1 MQKFGGQVSKFSAG
15 TLNFSAGKILDIS
28 HLGGE
33 FKKSSEDFKNSSGF
47 VVLKQFQKVLSCIF
61 MQLGTIQKV
70 RSLGGGGRG
79 SLKKQTKTNILMR
92 NRQKRKLDDEEHGG

>member
-1 MQKFGGQVSKFSAG
+1 MGKFPKVSAG
-15 TLNFSAGKILDIS
+15 TLNFSAGKILGSS

-33 FKKSSEDFKNSSGF
+33 FKKSSGDFKNSSGF

-70 RSLGGGGRG
+70 RLLGGGRG